1 MKIGIG
7 KQALITGASS
17 GIGEAYARKLA
28 SLGYDLILVARRK
41 DLLEA
46 IAKDLKDKFSV
57 SVCVMPC
64 DLAKADDM
72 TVIEDKIRQTDNLS
86 VLVNNA
92 GFGFP
97 GAFAECDEGKS
108 LDMIAV
114 HITAPTRLTKAALPG
129 MITRKEGYIINVA
142 SMAAFLPSAGSVMY
156 GATKTY
162 LVSFSECLQIEL
174 QNSGVNVQ
182 ALCPGFT
189 RTGFHSTEELSNIDF
204 SYLPP
209 FLWTS
214 ADKLVEQSWRA
225 AGKKQT
231 VFIPGTIY
239 RIAYLFRGLIAYI
252 AKIRPSTTLTKS
264 AETKK
269 RDIGKNGH

>member
-1 MKIGIG
+1 MKIGTG

-41 DLLEA
+41 DILET
-46 IAKDLKDKFSV
+46 IAADLQTRFSV

-64 DLAKADDM
+64 DLAKEADV
-72 TVIEDKIRQTDNLS
+72 TSIVEIIGQTDNLT

-97 GAFAECDEGKS
+97 GAFADCDEGKS

-114 HITAPTRLTKAALPG
+114 HITAPTRLTKAAMPG
-129 MITRKEGYIINVA
+129 MIARKEGNIINVA
-142 SMAAFLPSAGSVMY
+142 SMAAFLPSAGSVIY
-156 GATKTY
+156 GATKNY
-162 LVSFSECLQIEL
+162 LITFSECLQIEL
-174 QNSGVNVQ
+174 QNSGVHVQ

-189 RTGFHSTEELSNIDF
+189 HTGFHSTAELRSIDF

-214 ADKLVEQSWRA
+214 ADNVVEQSWRA
-225 AGKKQT
+225 AGKNHT

-239 RIAYLFRGLIAYI
+239 RIAFLFRGLIAYI
-252 AKIRPSTTLTKS
+252 AKKRPSTKMTKAS
-264 AETKK
+264 KPEKLL
-269 RDIGKNGH
+269 R